1 MKVTDYTFLT
11 ITKIYNASWRLSCM
25 VLVGMK
31 TILVK
36 RSDSLYIGNSF
47 SLLSIFVLFLLV
59 VSTVQNEI
67 YFRPVD
73 AQILNNSQGSNAAVD
88 INETVTR
95 STNNTLDIGSN
106 NTIQDLT
113 LPELFE
119 RVEKSVVQV
128 TTTAGAQEPGS
139 FRSGIGSGFVY
150 NNDGL
155 IITNYHVIAPS
166 VRLSSEPVQGE
177 TNGGVDINV
186 AFEDGTIYQA
196 TLEGADR
203 FSDIAVIDIPDDA
216 QNRLVPLP
224 IGNSSELRVGQ
235 QVVAIGNPFGLS
247 GSMTEGIVSG
257 LGRLIPSS
265 EEEQLP
271 PFPDGTPLP
280 PPQDPFNP
288 DVPQQP
294 PPLTPGNP
302 NDEPLEAQR
311 RGSFSIPDIIQTD
324 APINPGNSG
333 GPLLDLRGEVIGMNT
348 AIFSST
354 GESAGVGF
362 AIPSNT
368 LKKVVPALISS
379 GVYQHPWLGI
389 SGTDVTPEIAEA
401 LGLSQ
406 AKGFLVTDITSESP
420 ADKAGIRGGYKID
433 DINGRE
439 IALGGDIIVAIDNN
453 TVRKIDDILSYL
465 EREKTVGDRV
475 QLTVLRDGNIEQTL
489 PTILAARPGS
499 TSMLQQPS
507 QEEQQQQQQ
516 KQGKPAWLGISGT
529 SLAPEIAQALGLTPE
544 TRGVLVVEVAA
555 GSPADKAGIR
565 GGYKIDDING
575 REIVLGGDIIVAID
589 NRTVT
594 TLENI
599 LTYLSNEKQAGE
611 IAQLNIL
618 RDGSNSQVSVTLAEI
633 PPSDL
638 QSRQDGEQQPQ
649 LEIIP

>member
-1 MKVTDYTFLT
+1 MRLTTEQGDFL
-11 ITKIYNASWRLSCM
+11 
-25 VLVGMK
+25 
-31 TILVK
+31 
-36 RSDSLYIGNSF
+36 
-47 SLLSIFVLFLLV
+47 
-59 VSTVQNEI
+59 
-67 YFRPVD
+67 
-73 AQILNNSQGSNAAVD
+73 SN
-88 INETVTR
+88 T
-95 STNNTLDIGSN
+95 TLDIGSN

-119 RVEKSVVQV
+119 RVETSVVQV
-128 TTTAGAQEPGS
+128 TTTSGTDVPDA

-166 VRLSSEPVQGE
+166 IPSAEVLAQEEPGNV
-177 TNGGVDINV
+177 VDINV
-186 AFEDGTIYQA
+186 AFEDGTIYPA
-196 TLEGADR
+196 TLVGADR

-216 QNRLVPLP
+216 KNKLVPLP

-265 EEEQLP
+265 EDEQQLP
-271 PFPDGTPLP
+271 PLPDGIPIPPPGEPSIPGL
-280 PPQDPFNP
+280 PPQDQLPPSLPPTVP
-288 DVPQQP
+288 DD
-294 PPLTPGNP
+294 LTQT
-302 NDEPLEAQR
+302 QR

-368 LKKVVPALISS
+368 LQKVIPSLISS

-401 LGLSQ
+401 LGFNESR
-406 AKGFLVTDITSESP
+406 GFLVTDITSESP

-433 DINGRE
+433 NINGRE

-465 EREKTVGDRV
+465 EREKNVGDNV
-475 QLTVLRDGNIEQTL
+475 QLTVLRNGSIQETL
-489 PTILAARPGS
+489 PTTLAARPGS
-499 TSMLQQPS
+499 TAQLNLSSQQ
-507 QEEQQQQQQ
+507 EQQQQQQ

-529 SLAPEIAQALGLTPE
+529 AVTPEIAQAMGLTPD
-544 TRGVLVVEVAA
+544 TKGTLVIEVIA
-555 GSPADKAGIR
+555 GGPADKAGIR
-565 GGYKIDDING
+565 GGYKIDNING
-575 REIVLGGDIIVAID
+575 REIALGGDIIVGID

-599 LTYLSNEKQAGE
+599 LTYISNEKQAGDTV
-611 IAQLNIL
+611 QLSII
-618 RDGSNSQVSVTLAEI
+618 RDGTSSQANVTLGEI
-633 PPSDL
+633 PQTDL
-638 QSRQDGEQQPQ
+638 QGRQGEGQQPQ

>member
-1 MKVTDYTFLT
+1 MKSVIVGRSNIL
-11 ITKIYNASWRLSCM
+11 YNC
-25 VLVGMK
+25 
-31 TILVK
+31 
-36 RSDSLYIGNSF
+36 NSF
-47 SLLSIFVLFLLV
+47 SLLLMFVLFLLV
-59 VSTVQNEI
+59 VSITYNEM
-67 YFRPVD
+67 YSKPVD
-73 AQILNNSQGSNAAVD
+73 AQILNNSQSSNDAVK
-88 INETVTR
+88 INETTTP
-95 STNNTLDIGSN
+95 SANNTLDIGSN
-106 NTIQDLT
+106 NTVQDLT

-128 TTTAGAQEPGS
+128 TTTSGAGELGL

-150 NNDGL
+150 NDDGL
-155 IITNYHVIAPS
+155 IVTNYHVIAPS
-166 VRLSSEPVQGE
+166 VRLSSELIQGE
-177 TNGGVDINV
+177 ANDGVDINV

-196 TLEGADR
+196 TLVGADR

-216 QNRLVPLP
+216 KDRLVPLP
-224 IGNSSELRVGQ
+224 IGNSSSLRVGQ

-288 DVPQQP
+288 EAPLQP
-294 PPLTPGNP
+294 PLDEVPPSTPPGNP
-302 NDEPLEAQR
+302 DDDLMEAQR

-324 APINPGNSG
+324 APINPCNSG

-368 LKKVVPALISS
+368 VKKVVPALISS

-389 SGTDVTPEIAEA
+389 SGTDITPEIAEA
-401 LGLSQ
+401 LGLSE

-433 DINGRE
+433 NINGRE

-465 EREKTVGDRV
+465 EREKTVGDQV
-475 QLTVLRDGNIEQTL
+475 QITVLRDGNIEQTL
-489 PTILAARPGS
+489 PTVLAARPGS
-499 TSMLQQPS
+499 TSIIQQSS
-507 QEEQQQQQQ
+507 QQEQQQQQQ

-529 SLAPEIAQALGLTPE
+529 ALTPEIAQALGLTPE
-544 TRGVLVVEVAA
+544 TRGVLVVEIVA
-555 GSPADKAGIR
+555 GGPADKA
-565 GGYKIDDING
+565 
-575 REIVLGGDIIVAID
+575 
-589 NRTVT
+589 
-594 TLENI
+594 
-599 LTYLSNEKQAGE
+599 
-611 IAQLNIL
+611 
-618 RDGSNSQVSVTLAEI
+618 
-633 PPSDL
+633 
-638 QSRQDGEQQPQ
+638 
-649 LEIIP
+649 

>member
-1 MKVTDYTFLT
+1 MK
-11 ITKIYNASWRLSCM
+11 S
-25 VLVGMK
+25 
-31 TILVK
+31 ILVR
-36 RSDSLYIGNSF
+36 RSNILYNCNSF
-47 SLLSIFVLFLLV
+47 SLLLMFVLFLLV
-59 VSTVQNEI
+59 VSTTYYEM
-67 YFRPVD
+67 YSKPVD
-73 AQILNNSQGSNAAVD
+73 AQILNNSQSSNDAFN
-88 INETVTR
+88 INETTAR

-106 NTIQDLT
+106 NTVQDLT

-119 RVEKSVVQV
+119 RAEKSVVQV
-128 TTTAGAQEPGS
+128 TTTSGAVEPGS

-150 NNDGL
+150 NDNGL
-155 IITNYHVIAPS
+155 IVTNYHVIAPS
-166 VRLSSEPVQGE
+166 VLLSSELVQGE
-177 TNGGVDINV
+177 ANDGVDINV

-196 TLEGADR
+196 TLVGADR
-203 FSDIAVIDIPDDA
+203 FSDIAVIDIPEDA
-216 QNRLVPLP
+216 RDRLVPLP

-288 DVPQQP
+288 EAPLQP
-294 PPLTPGNP
+294 PLDEVPPSTPPGDP
-302 NDEPLEAQR
+302 NDELMEAQR

-368 LKKVVPALISS
+368 VKKVVPALISS
-379 GVYQHPWLGI
+379 GAYQHPWLGI
-389 SGTDVTPEIAEA
+389 SGTDITPEIAEA
-401 LGLSQ
+401 LGLSE

-433 DINGRE
+433 NINGRE

-465 EREKTVGDRV
+465 EREKTVGEPV

-499 TSMLQQPS
+499 TSVLQQSS
-507 QEEQQQQQQ
+507 QQEQQQQQQQ

-529 SLAPEIAQALGLTPE
+529 SLTPEIAQALGLTSD
-544 TRGVLVVEVAA
+544 TRGVLVVEMVA
-555 GSPADKAGIR
+555 GGPADKAGIR
-565 GGYKIDDING
+565 GGYKIDIING
-575 REIVLGGDIIVAID
+575 REIALGGDIIVAID

-599 LTYLSNEKQAGE
+599 LTYIGNEKQAGE
-611 IAQLNIL
+611 TAQLDIL
-618 RDGSNSQVSVTLAEI
+618 RDGRSSQVNVTLGEM
-633 PPSDL
+633 PQSEL
-638 QSRQDGEQQPQ
+638 QGRQDGEQQPQ

>member
-1 MKVTDYTFLT
+1 M
-11 ITKIYNASWRLSCM
+11 NN
-25 VLVGMK
+25 
-31 TILVK
+31 ILV
-36 RSDSLYIGNSF
+36 RLPDHTSNRIL
-47 SLLSIFVLFLLV
+47 SLLSVTLTISMGLVLVF
-59 VSTVQNEI
+59 STLQVENYLKFAE
-67 YFRPVD
+67 
-73 AQILNNSQGSNAAVD
+73 AQIA
-88 INETVTR
+88 
-95 STNNTLDIGSN
+95 N
-106 NTIQDLT
+106 NTIGGTFGYNNNRTSALLENSTLDAGRNVTVQDLT

-128 TTTAGAQEPGS
+128 TTTSGS
-139 FRSGIGSGFVY
+139 DQLDLFRSGIGSGFVY

-155 IITNYHVIAPS
+155 IVTNYHVIAPS
-166 VRLSSEPVQGE
+166 VLSSESVRGE
-177 TNGGVDINV
+177 TNNGVDINV
-186 AFEDGTIYQA
+186 AFEDGTIYPA
-196 TLEGADR
+196 TLVGVDR
-203 FSDIAVIDIPDDA
+203 FSDIAIIDVPEDA
-216 QNRLVPLP
+216 RDRLVPLP

-288 DVPQQP
+288 EAPLQP
-294 PPLTPGNP
+294 PLDEVPPFTPPGNP
-302 NDEPLEAQR
+302 DDVEAQR

-368 LKKVVPALISS
+368 VKKVVPALISS

-401 LGLSQ
+401 LGLSE

-433 DINGRE
+433 NINGRE

-465 EREKTVGDRV
+465 EREKKVGDQVRIS
-475 QLTVLRDGNIEQTL
+475 VLRDDNIQQTL
-489 PTILAARPGS
+489 PTNLAARPDS
-499 TSMLQQPS
+499 ASQIQQSS
-507 QEEQQQQQQ
+507 QQEQQQQQQ
-516 KQGKPAWLGISGT
+516 QGKPAWLGISGT
-529 SLAPEIAQALGLTPE
+529 ALTPEIAQAVGLTP
-544 TRGVLVVEVAA
+544 
-555 GSPADKAGIR
+555 D
-565 GGYKIDDING
+565 
-575 REIVLGGDIIVAID
+575 
-589 NRTVT
+589 
-594 TLENI
+594 
-599 LTYLSNEKQAGE
+599 
-611 IAQLNIL
+611 
-618 RDGSNSQVSVTLAEI
+618 
-633 PPSDL
+633 
-638 QSRQDGEQQPQ
+638 
-649 LEIIP
+649 

>member
-1 MKVTDYTFLT
+1 MK
-11 ITKIYNASWRLSCM
+11 S
-25 VLVGMK
+25 
-31 TILVK
+31 ILVR
-36 RSDSLYIGNSF
+36 RSNILYNCNSF
-47 SLLSIFVLFLLV
+47 SLLLMFVLLLFV
-59 VSTVQNEI
+59 VSTI
-67 YFRPVD
+67 YIDYYSKPVD
-73 AQILNNSQGSNAAVD
+73 AQILNNSQSSNDAVN
-88 INETVTR
+88 INETTTL
-95 STNNTLDIGSN
+95 SANNTLDIGSN
-106 NTIQDLT
+106 NTVQDLT

-119 RVEKSVVQV
+119 RAEKSVVQV
-128 TTTAGAQEPGS
+128 TTTSGAEES
-139 FRSGIGSGFVY
+139 NLFRSGIGSGFVY

-166 VRLSSEPVQGE
+166 VRMSSGPVQGE
-177 TNGGVDINV
+177 TNDGVDINV

-196 TLEGADR
+196 TLVGADR

-216 QNRLVPLP
+216 RNRLVPLS

-280 PPQDPFNP
+280 PPQNPFNP
-288 DVPQQP
+288 EVPQQP
-294 PPLTPGNP
+294 PLDEVPPPLPPGNP
-302 NDEPLEAQR
+302 DQELREAQR

-389 SGTDVTPEIAEA
+389 SGTDITPEIAEA
-401 LGLSQ
+401 LGLSE

-420 ADKAGIRGGYKID
+420 ADKAGIRGGYRID
-433 DINGRE
+433 NINGRE

-465 EREKTVGDRV
+465 QREKTVGDQV
-475 QLTVLRDGNIEQTL
+475 QITVLRDGNIEQTL
-489 PTILAARPGS
+489 PTVLAARPGS
-499 TSMLQQPS
+499 TSVIQQSS
-507 QEEQQQQQQ
+507 QQEQQQQQQ

-529 SLAPEIAQALGLTPE
+529 ALTPEIAQALGLTPD
-544 TRGVLVVEVAA
+544 TRGVLVAEVVA
-555 GSPADKAGIR
+555 GGPADKAGIR
-565 GGYKIDDING
+565 GGYKIDNING
-575 REIVLGGDIIVAID
+575 LEIPLGGDIIVAID
-589 NRTVT
+589 NSTVT

-611 IAQLNIL
+611 TAQLNIL
-618 RDGSNSQVSVTLAEI
+618 RDGRSSQVSVTLGEI
-633 PPSDL
+633 PQSDL
-638 QSRQDGEQQPQ
+638 QGRQPQ

>member
-1 MKVTDYTFLT
+1 M
-11 ITKIYNASWRLSCM
+11 
-25 VLVGMK
+25 
-31 TILVK
+31 
-36 RSDSLYIGNSF
+36 
-47 SLLSIFVLFLLV
+47 FVLLLFV
-59 VSTVQNEI
+59 VSTI
-67 YFRPVD
+67 YIDYYSKPVD
-73 AQILNNSQGSNAAVD
+73 AQILNNSQSSNDAVN
-88 INETVTR
+88 INETTTL
-95 STNNTLDIGSN
+95 SANNTLDIGSN
-106 NTIQDLT
+106 NTVQDLT

-119 RVEKSVVQV
+119 RAEKSVVQV
-128 TTTAGAQEPGS
+128 TTTSGAEES
-139 FRSGIGSGFVY
+139 NLFRSGIGSGFVY

-166 VRLSSEPVQGE
+166 VRMSSGPVQGE
-177 TNGGVDINV
+177 TNDGVDINV

-196 TLEGADR
+196 TLVGADR

-216 QNRLVPLP
+216 RNRLVPLS

-280 PPQDPFNP
+280 PPQNPFNP
-288 DVPQQP
+288 EVPQQP
-294 PPLTPGNP
+294 PLDEVPPPLPPGNP
-302 NDEPLEAQR
+302 DQELREAQR

-389 SGTDVTPEIAEA
+389 SGTDITPEIAEA
-401 LGLSQ
+401 LGLSE

-420 ADKAGIRGGYKID
+420 ADKAGIRGGYRID
-433 DINGRE
+433 NINGRE
-439 IALGGDIIVAIDNN
+439 IALGGDIVVAIDNN

-465 EREKTVGDRV
+465 QREKTVGDQV
-475 QLTVLRDGNIEQTL
+475 QITVLRDGNIEQTL
-489 PTILAARPGS
+489 PTVLAARPGS
-499 TSMLQQPS
+499 TSLLQQSS
-507 QEEQQQQQQ
+507 QQEQQQQQQ

-529 SLAPEIAQALGLTPE
+529 ALTPEIAQALGLTPD
-544 TRGVLVVEVAA
+544 TRGVLVAEVVA
-555 GSPADKAGIR
+555 GGPADKAGIR
-565 GGYKIDDING
+565 GGYKIDNING
-575 REIVLGGDIIVAID
+575 LEIPLGGDIIVAID
-589 NRTVT
+589 NSTVT

-611 IAQLNIL
+611 TAQLNIL
-618 RDGSNSQVSVTLAEI
+618 RDGRSSQVSVILGEI
-633 PPSDL
+633 PQSDL
-638 QSRQDGEQQPQ
+638 QGRQP
-649 LEIIP
+649 

>member
-1 MKVTDYTFLT
+1 M
-11 ITKIYNASWRLSCM
+11 
-25 VLVGMK
+25 
-31 TILVK
+31 
-36 RSDSLYIGNSF
+36 
-47 SLLSIFVLFLLV
+47 FVLLLFV
-59 VSTVQNEI
+59 VSTI
-67 YFRPVD
+67 YIDYYSKPVD
-73 AQILNNSQGSNAAVD
+73 AQILNNSQSSNEAVN
-88 INETVTR
+88 INETTTL
-95 STNNTLDIGSN
+95 SANNTLDIGSN
-106 NTIQDLT
+106 NTVQDLT

-119 RVEKSVVQV
+119 RAEKSVVQV
-128 TTTAGAQEPGS
+128 TTTSGAEES
-139 FRSGIGSGFVY
+139 NLFRSGIGSGFVY

-166 VRLSSEPVQGE
+166 VRMLSGPVQGE
-177 TNGGVDINV
+177 TNDGVDINV

-196 TLEGADR
+196 TLVGADR

-216 QNRLVPLP
+216 RNRLVPLP
-224 IGNSSELRVGQ
+224 IGNSSELQVGQ

-271 PFPDGTPLP
+271 PFPDGTPVP
-280 PPQDPFNP
+280 PPQNPFNP
-288 DVPQQP
+288 EVPQQP
-294 PPLTPGNP
+294 PLDEVPPPLPPGNP
-302 NDEPLEAQR
+302 DQELREAQR

-401 LGLSQ
+401 LGLSE

-420 ADKAGIRGGYKID
+420 ADKAGIRGGYRID
-433 DINGRE
+433 NINGRE

-465 EREKTVGDRV
+465 QREKTVGDQV
-475 QLTVLRDGNIEQTL
+475 QITVLRDGNIEQTL

-499 TSMLQQPS
+499 TSVLQQSS
-507 QEEQQQQQQ
+507 QQEQQQQQQ

-529 SLAPEIAQALGLTPE
+529 ALNPEIAQALGLTPD
-544 TRGVLVVEVAA
+544 TRGVLVAEVVA
-555 GSPADKAGIR
+555 GGPADKAGIR
-565 GGYKIDDING
+565 GGYKIDNING
-575 REIVLGGDIIVAID
+575 LEISLGGDIIVSID
-589 NRTVT
+589 NSTVT

-611 IAQLNIL
+611 TAQLNIL
-618 RDGSNSQVSVTLAEI
+618 RDGRSSQVSVTLGEI
-633 PPSDL
+633 PQSDL
-638 QSRQDGEQQPQ
+638 QGRQDGEQPQ

>member
-1 MKVTDYTFLT
+1 MNKVLVELTEKLAINKLGSIRLIFTILTSLLIIFLT
-11 ITKIYNASWRLSCM
+11 IQFGSIFPFLAEAQIPNNNASESNNRT
-25 VLVGMK
+25 G
-31 TILVK
+31 
-36 RSDSLYIGNSF
+36 D
-47 SLLSIFVLFLLV
+47 LLSN
-59 VSTVQNEI
+59 T
-67 YFRPVD
+67 
-73 AQILNNSQGSNAAVD
+73 
-88 INETVTR
+88 
-95 STNNTLDIGSN
+95 TLDIGSN

-119 RVEKSVVQV
+119 RVETSVVQV
-128 TTTAGAQEPGS
+128 TTTSGTDVPDA

-166 VRLSSEPVQGE
+166 IPSAEVLAQEEPGNV
-177 TNGGVDINV
+177 VDINV
-186 AFEDGTIYQA
+186 AFEDGTIYPA
-196 TLEGADR
+196 TLVGADR

-216 QNRLVPLP
+216 KNKLVPLP

-265 EEEQLP
+265 EDEQQLP
-271 PFPDGTPLP
+271 PLPDGIPIPPPGEPSIPGL
-280 PPQDPFNP
+280 PPQDQLPPSLPPTVP
-288 DVPQQP
+288 DD
-294 PPLTPGNP
+294 LTQT
-302 NDEPLEAQR
+302 QR

-368 LKKVVPALISS
+368 LQKVIPSLISS

-401 LGLSQ
+401 LGFNESR
-406 AKGFLVTDITSESP
+406 GFLVTDITSESP

-433 DINGRE
+433 NINGRE

-465 EREKTVGDRV
+465 EREKNVGDNV
-475 QLTVLRDGNIEQTL
+475 QLTVLRNGSIQETL
-489 PTILAARPGS
+489 PTTLAARPGS
-499 TSMLQQPS
+499 TAQLNLSSQQ
-507 QEEQQQQQQ
+507 EQQQQQQ

-529 SLAPEIAQALGLTPE
+529 AVTPEIAQAMGLTPD
-544 TRGVLVVEVAA
+544 TKGTLVIEVIA
-555 GSPADKAGIR
+555 GGPADKAGIR
-565 GGYKIDDING
+565 GGYKIDNING
-575 REIVLGGDIIVAID
+575 REIALGGDIIVGID

-599 LTYLSNEKQAGE
+599 LTYISNEKQAGDTV
-611 IAQLNIL
+611 QLSIL
-618 RDGSNSQVSVTLAEI
+618 RDGTSSQANVTLGEI
-633 PPSDL
+633 PQTDL
-638 QSRQDGEQQPQ
+638 QGRQGEGQQPQ

>member
-1 MKVTDYTFLT
+1 MNKVLVELTEKLAINKLGSIRLTFTILTSLLIIFLT
-11 ITKIYNASWRLSCM
+11 IQFGSIFPFLAEAQIPNNNASESNNRK
-25 VLVGMK
+25 G
-31 TILVK
+31 
-36 RSDSLYIGNSF
+36 D
-47 SLLSIFVLFLLV
+47 LLSN
-59 VSTVQNEI
+59 T
-67 YFRPVD
+67 
-73 AQILNNSQGSNAAVD
+73 
-88 INETVTR
+88 
-95 STNNTLDIGSN
+95 TLDIGSN

-119 RVEKSVVQV
+119 KVETSVVQV
-128 TTTAGAQEPGS
+128 TTTSGTDVPDA

-166 VRLSSEPVQGE
+166 IPSAEVLAQEEPGNV
-177 TNGGVDINV
+177 VDINV
-186 AFEDGTIYQA
+186 AFEDGTIYPA
-196 TLEGADR
+196 TLVGADR

-216 QNRLVPLP
+216 KNKLVPLP

-265 EEEQLP
+265 EDEQQLP
-271 PFPDGTPLP
+271 PLPDGIPIPPPGEPSIPGL
-280 PPQDPFNP
+280 PPQDQLPPSLPPTVP
-288 DVPQQP
+288 DD
-294 PPLTPGNP
+294 LTQT
-302 NDEPLEAQR
+302 QR

-368 LKKVVPALISS
+368 LQKVIPSLISS

-401 LGLSQ
+401 LGFNESR
-406 AKGFLVTDITSESP
+406 GFLVTDITSESP

-433 DINGRE
+433 NINGRE

-465 EREKTVGDRV
+465 EREKNVGDKV
-475 QLTVLRDGNIEQTL
+475 QLTVLRNGSIQETL
-489 PTILAARPGS
+489 PTTLAARPGS
-499 TSMLQQPS
+499 TAQLNLSSQQ
-507 QEEQQQQQQ
+507 EQQQQQQ

-529 SLAPEIAQALGLTPE
+529 AVTPEIAQAMGLTPD
-544 TRGVLVVEVAA
+544 TKGTLVIEVIA
-555 GSPADKAGIR
+555 GGPADKAGIR
-565 GGYKIDDING
+565 GGYKIDNING
-575 REIVLGGDIIVAID
+575 REIALGGDIIVGID

-599 LTYLSNEKQAGE
+599 LTYISNEKQAGDTV
-611 IAQLNIL
+611 QLSII
-618 RDGSNSQVSVTLAEI
+618 RDGTSSQANVTLGEI
-633 PPSDL
+633 PQTDL
-638 QSRQDGEQQPQ
+638 QGRQGEGQQPQ

>member
-1 MKVTDYTFLT
+1 MNKILVELTEKLAINKLGSIRLIFTILTSLLIIFLT
-11 ITKIYNASWRLSCM
+11 IHSGSIIPFLAEAQIPNNNASESNNRT
-25 VLVGMK
+25 G
-31 TILVK
+31 
-36 RSDSLYIGNSF
+36 D
-47 SLLSIFVLFLLV
+47 LLSN
-59 VSTVQNEI
+59 T
-67 YFRPVD
+67 
-73 AQILNNSQGSNAAVD
+73 
-88 INETVTR
+88 
-95 STNNTLDIGSN
+95 TLDIGSN

-113 LPELFE
+113 LPELFGK
-119 RVEKSVVQV
+119 VESSVVQV
-128 TTTAGAQEPGS
+128 TTTSGTDVPDA

-166 VRLSSEPVQGE
+166 IPSAEVLAQEEAGNV
-177 TNGGVDINV
+177 VDINV
-186 AFEDGTIYQA
+186 AFEDGTIYPA
-196 TLEGADR
+196 TLIGADR

-216 QNRLVPLP
+216 KNKLVPLP

-265 EEEQLP
+265 EDEQQLP
-271 PFPDGTPLP
+271 PLPDGIPIPPPGEPSIPGL
-280 PPQDPFNP
+280 PPQDQLPPSLPPTVP
-288 DVPQQP
+288 DDLIQ
-294 PPLTPGNP
+294 T
-302 NDEPLEAQR
+302 QR

-368 LKKVVPALISS
+368 LQKVIPSLVSS

-401 LGLSQ
+401 LGFNESR
-406 AKGFLVTDITSESP
+406 GFLVTDITSESP

-433 DINGRE
+433 NINGRE

-465 EREKTVGDRV
+465 EREKNVGDNV
-475 QLTVLRDGNIEQTL
+475 QLTVLRNGSIQETL
-489 PTILAARPGS
+489 PTTLAARPGS
-499 TSMLQQPS
+499 TAQLNLSSQQ
-507 QEEQQQQQQ
+507 EQQQQQQ

-529 SLAPEIAQALGLTPE
+529 AVTPEIAQAMGLTPD
-544 TRGVLVVEVAA
+544 TKGTLVIEVVA
-555 GSPADKAGIR
+555 GGPADKAGIR
-565 GGYKIDDING
+565 GGYKIDNING
-575 REIVLGGDIIVAID
+575 IEIALGGDIIVGID

-599 LTYLSNEKQAGE
+599 LTYISNEKQAGDTV
-611 IAQLNIL
+611 QLSIL
-618 RDGSNSQVSVTLAEI
+618 RDGTSSQANVTLGEI
-633 PPSDL
+633 PQTDL
-638 QSRQDGEQQPQ
+638 QGRQGEGQQPQ
-649 LEIIP
+649 LDIIP